1 MILLAIGLVGGSGL
15 PGLFFARRSTA
26 GERIAALLL
35 VLGSALGL
43 FAAFGGIG
51 KATSLALA
59 WPVPSGA
66 LAIRVDGLS
75 ALFLVPLFL
84 VAPLGAI
91 YGLEYWPQSVHPGD
105 ARKLRLFYG
114 LLTAG
119 IALVLVARNAV
130 LFLVGWETMALSAF
144 FCITT
149 EDERDDVRQ
158 SGYVYLVATR
168 VGTLLLFAMFA
179 VLHAASGSW
188 DFAAPARP
196 IPPSA
201 ATAVFVL
208 ALLGFGLKAGLMPL
222 HVWLPGAHANAPSH
236 VSALMSGVLIKT
248 GVYGIARVSSFV
260 ERPPI
265 AWGAAL
271 LVAGGVSGILGV
283 AFAIGQ
289 HDLKRLLA
297 YHSVEN
303 IGIITMGLGVA
314 TLGRAVGSAPLVA
327 LGVAG
332 GLLHVWNHALF
343 KALLFLSA
351 GSVLHATGT
360 REIDQ
365 LGGLARR
372 MPRTAFAF
380 LFGAIAICGLPPL
393 NGFVSELLV
402 YLGLSR
408 TIGSARLWL
417 LGAFGAPA
425 LALIGALAVAC
436 FVKAHGAVFLGQS
449 RSSRTEHAHDPGSA
463 MLGPMGV
470 LGAACAFI
478 GLVPAAV
485 APVLEGATSAWAP
498 ELAPSVAP
506 LESLAPLHRVSVAGL
521 SLLVLVA
528 VCAAWQAKTT
538 REPVTTSGPTW
549 DCGYASPSPRMQY
562 TASSFAQTL
571 VGFFSWALR
580 PEIHATS
587 VRGMFPPAAEFHS
600 HVPDTVLDRAVVPLS
615 RGGASTLRWFRWV
628 QHGNVHLYLVYI
640 LATVLVLALVSR

>member
-1 MILLAIGLVGGSGL
+1 M
-15 PGLFFARRSTA
+15 
-26 GERIAALLL
+26 
-35 VLGSALGL
+35 
-43 FAAFGGIG
+43 G
-51 KATSLALA
+51 KATSLAHD
-59 WPVPSGA
+59 WPVPGGE
-66 LAIRVDGLS
+66 LAVRVDGLA

-84 VAPLGAI
+84 VAPLGSI
-91 YGLEYWPQSVHPGD
+91 YGLEYWRQSDHPDNG
-105 ARKLRLFYG
+105 RKLRFFYG

-119 IALVLVARNAV
+119 IAILLIASNAV

-149 EDERDDVRQ
+149 EDGREEVRQ

-168 VGTLLLFAMFA
+168 IGTLLLFAMFA
-179 VLHAASGSW
+179 VLHAVTSSW
-188 DFAAPARP
+188 GFAAPGRP
-196 IPPSA
+196 IPSSA
-201 ATAVFVL
+201 ATAIFVL

-248 GVYGIARVSSFV
+248 GIYGIARVCSFFDQ
-260 ERPPI
+260 PPLT
-265 AWGAAL
+265 WGATL
-271 LVAGGVSGILGV
+271 LGFGAASGILGV
-283 AFAIGQ
+283 VFAIGQ

-314 TLGRAVGSAPLVA
+314 MLGRAMGSAPLVA

-343 KALLFLSA
+343 KALLFLTA

-360 REIDQ
+360 RAIDQ
-365 LGGLARR
+365 LGGLAPK
-372 MPRTAFAF
+372 MPRTAAAF

-393 NGFVSELLV
+393 NGFVSELFV
-402 YLGLSR
+402 YLGLGR
-408 TIGSARLWL
+408 TFGFARIWV

-436 FVKAHGAVFLGQS
+436 FVKAHGAVFLGQA
-449 RSSRTEHAHDPGSA
+449 RSTHAEHAHDPGA
-463 MLGPMGV
+463 TMLGPIGV
-470 LGAACAFI
+470 LAAACALI
-478 GLVPAAV
+478 GLVPALV
-485 APVLEGATSAWAP
+485 APVLESATSAWAP
-498 ELAPSVAP
+498 EVAAVVAP
-506 LESLAPLHRVSVAGL
+506 LELLAPLHLVTVAGL
-521 SLLVLVA
+521 SLLFLGG
-528 VCAAWQAKTT
+528 VCAAWLAATT
-538 REPVTTSGPTW
+538 REAVTTSGPTW
-549 DCGYASPSPRMQY
+549 DCGYASPSRRMQY

-580 PEIHATS
+580 PEVHAAS
-587 VRGMFPPAAEFHS
+587 VRGFFPPRAAFRS
-600 HVPDTVLDRAVVPLS
+600 HVPDTVLDRAIVPLS
-615 RGGASTLRWFRWV
+615 RGGASALRWFRWV